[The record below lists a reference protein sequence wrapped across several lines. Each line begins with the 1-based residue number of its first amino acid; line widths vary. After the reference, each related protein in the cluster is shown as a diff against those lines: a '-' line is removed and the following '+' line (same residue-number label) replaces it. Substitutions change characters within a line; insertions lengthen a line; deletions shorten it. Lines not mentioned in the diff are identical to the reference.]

1 MFRSGTAVGL
11 LAAALALGA
20 PATGAAKS
28 TPKFKLRTVGTPP
41 ATAAPGASFTLKG
54 QLVNTA
60 RSTQHPQLTITLRRT
75 KASRAIKLTT
85 KTLPRVKAKRTLRF
99 SATVKVPASLAAGG
113 YHVRACVSGACKY
126 SAKRL
131 SVRKPVVTPAPK
143 PAPVVTPITPG
154 ATPAPTPAPV
164 EPTLDF
170 PATTGEFDVL
180 VFRQGAD
187 ATVATIR
194 ELGKTEKFGVAVT
207 GDTAAFDE
215 DYLKRYRAVV
225 FAGVTGDVLSDAQQA
240 EFEAYFKEGGGFLAL
255 GDAIDAEPE
264 WDFLTGVIGA
274 RAKGAPAASAE
285 ATIKVADRG
294 HVASR
299 SLPQSWKH
307 TDRYLNFDKNVRGVS
322 HVLATVDEN
331 TYAGGTMGFDHPIAW
346 CKNYQG
352 GRSFYTGVQSFTT
365 KDAQEH
371 LAGAIEWTGGVADRV
386 YSDCGAT
393 VVANYQQTK
402 ISAPPNLNEPIGF
415 DILPDGRVLQTAR
428 NGQLRLHDQAK
439 GETKVIATLPVY
451 TNSED
456 GLYGPAIDND
466 FASNQWVYLFYAPE
480 TVRITKCD
488 GTTAD
493 VKTPAGSAPELSA
506 DPCVWQ
512 DTWGGYFQLS
522 RFKFVD
528 GENPHL
534 DLGSEQKILQVAN
547 NRGACCHVAGDIDFD
562 RHNNLW
568 LVTGDDTPS
577 GGGNSGG
584 FAPFNDQKTDEIQ
597 TVKATAPFTLTFN
610 GQTTASIAANAT
622 AAQITAALEALS
634 NVAPGDVIVDGG
646 AANATVKF
654 DGAYAS
660 KNVPAMTAT
669 GATVATTKEGDL
681 FVAPHND
688 ARRSA
693 QNTNDL
699 RGKVLRIKVK
709 ADGSYD
715 IPQGN
720 LYPLVNGQPVAKTRP
735 EIYAMGFRNPFRIQ
749 VDEHDVA
756 YVTDYSPDS
765 AVPQNFRGPAG
776 TGRVEIVRK
785 ASNYGWPLCVS
796 PTLPYYR
803 WNFNTDKPL
812 DATPTQHDCGN
823 ATRGPKNE
831 SRWNTGLDYGPAI
844 SQPDIWYS
852 FRDNAEPALGTP
864 CLAYYDGSGGT
875 CPQLFPELG
884 NRGGVAPHGAVKYR
898 FDPSNP
904 SETKFPAYYD
914 DAIFL
919 GEFGQDVLREV
930 RLDDKGGIFKINDIL
945 DCGDFSADRNALPFE
960 CDGPMDMQFGADGA
974 FYLLTYGD
982 GFFSPNPDAGMYK
995 FEYVGGKRAPQA
1007 QLSTNVTNGRA
1018 PLAIQFSSDGSRD
1031 PDPGD
1036 SITYAWDF
1044 TNDGTVDSIDPNPSF
1059 IYTAD
1064 GVYTAKLT
1072 VTDSSGKSDVKT
1084 TQITVGNTQP
1094 KITITTPAEGGFF
1107 DWGDRIPFTVTVE
1120 DAEDGPGDCSKVE
1133 VTFVLLH
1140 DDHGHGEQN
1149 LLGCSGTLQTLA
1161 EDVNHGGHLA
1171 GGISVTYTDKGANG
1185 QPALTTIQQT
1195 VVQAKKH
1202 EGELMTSRSGTASG
1216 TSYLGAPSYAS
1227 SLDPGDW
1234 LAVNRKV
1241 DLRNIN
1247 QLSLNVA
1254 SCGSTVGAPA
1264 GTLELRL
1271 DSPTGPLLKAID
1283 VKVTDNGPYC
1293 AYVPAFTTLTTPVT
1307 DPGGAH
1313 SLYLVPKAVDGGL
1326 AKDLFL
1332 VDFISF
1338 GGDGIGTLKE
1348 ETK

>member
-1 MFRSGTAVGL
+1 M
-11 LAAALALGA
+11 ALGV
-20 PATGAAKS
+20 PASGAAKS
-28 TPKFKLRTVGTPP
+28 PTKIKLRTVGTPP
-41 ATAAPGASFTLKG
+41 STAAPGASFTLRG
-54 QLVNTA
+54 QLTNTA
-60 RSTQHPQLTITLRRT
+60 RTTQRPKVTITLRKT
-75 KASRAIKLTT
+75 KTSSAIKLTT
-85 KTLPRVKAKRTLRF
+85 KTLPRVKSKRTLRY
-99 SATVKVPASLAAGG
+99 SVTVKLPASVAAGS
-113 YHVRACVSGACKY
+113 YYIRTCASGACKF
-126 SAKRL
+126 SSKRL
-131 SVRKPVVTPAPK
+131 TVGKPATAPAPQQ
-143 PAPVVTPITPG
+143 PTPVPTPVTPG
-154 ATPAPTPAPV
+154 ATAVPTPEPTTTPGPAF

-170 PATTGEFDVL
+170 PATSGEFDVL
-180 VFRQGAD
+180 VFRRGAD
-187 ATVATIR
+187 ATVSAIR
-194 ELGKTEKFGVAVT
+194 DLGESQDFGVTVT
-207 GDTAAFDE
+207 ADVTAFTE
-215 DYLKRYRAVV
+215 TYLKRFRTVV
-225 FAGVTGDVLSDAQQA
+225 FAGTSGDVLSDAQER

-255 GDAIDAEPE
+255 GDAINAEPE
-264 WDFLTGVIGA
+264 WDFLTGVLGA
-274 RAKGAPAASAE
+274 RAKGETPAATA

-299 SLPQSWKH
+299 TLPQYWKH
-307 TDRYLNFDKNVRGVS
+307 TDAYPNFDKNVRGVS

-331 TYAGGTMGFDHPIAW
+331 TYTGGAMGYDHPIAW

-352 GRSFYTGVQSFTT
+352 GRSFYSGLSSFTT
-365 KDAQEH
+365 DDAKEH
-371 LAGAIEWTGGVADRV
+371 LAGAIEWTGGVADRI

-393 VVANYQQTK
+393 VIANYQQTK

-456 GLYGPAIDND
+456 GLYGPAVDAD
-466 FASNQWVYLFYAPE
+466 FATNKWVYLYYAPE
-480 TVRITKCD
+480 TVSITKCD
-488 GTTAD
+488 GTTAN
-493 VKTPAGSAPELSA
+493 VTTAAGSAPETAA

-512 DTWGGYFQLS
+512 DQWSGYFQLS

-528 GENPHL
+528 GENPSL
-534 DLGSEQKILQVAN
+534 DLASEQKILKVDN
-547 NRGACCHVAGDIDFD
+547 DRGACCHVGGDIDFD
-562 RHNNLW
+562 KHGNLW

-584 FAPFNDQKTDEIQ
+584 FAPFNDSKLDEKQ
-597 TVKATAPFTLTFN
+597 TIAATTAFTLTFD
-610 GQTTASIAANAT
+610 GQTTASIAAGAT
-622 AAQITAALEALS
+622 ADQIKAALEALS
-634 NVAPGDVIVDGG
+634 NIAPGDVIVTGT
-646 AANATVKF
+646 AASATVQF
-654 DGAYAS
+654 DGVYAE
-660 KNVPAMTAT
+660 KGVPAMTAT
-669 GATVATTKEGDL
+669 GATIATTQEGGWYN
-681 FVAPHND
+681 APYVD
-688 ARRSA
+688 ARRTS

-709 ADGSYD
+709 ADGTYE

-720 LYPLVNGQPVAKTRP
+720 LYPLVNGEPVAKTRP

-749 VDEHDVA
+749 VDENDVA

-765 AVPQNFRGPAG
+765 AVPENNRGPAG

-785 ASNYGWPLCVS
+785 ASNYGWPLCAS
-796 PTLPYYR
+796 SQLPYYR
-803 WNFNTDKPL
+803 WNFNTSKPL
-812 DATPTQHDCGN
+812 DATPTQHKCDDP
-823 ATRGPKNE
+823 TKGPKND
-831 SRWNTGLDYGPAI
+831 SRWNDGLEYAPAV
-844 SQPDIWYS
+844 SSPDIWYS

-864 CLAYYDGSGGT
+864 CLAYYNGSGGT

-884 NRGGVAPHGAVKYR
+884 NRGGVAPHGAVKYK
-898 FDPSNP
+898 FDASNP

-914 DAIFL
+914 DAVFL

-930 RLDDKGGIFKINDIL
+930 RLGANNEIFKINDIL
-945 DCGDFSADRNALPFE
+945 DCGDLSADRTAMPFE

-1007 QLSTNVTNGRA
+1007 QLNTDVTNGRA
-1018 PLAIQFSSDGSRD
+1018 PLTVNFTSDGSRD

-1059 IYTAD
+1059 VYTTN

-1072 VTDSSGKSDVKT
+1072 VTDSSGKSDIKT
-1084 TQITVGNTQP
+1084 TQITVGNTSP

-1107 DWGDRIPFTVTVE
+1107 DWGDKIPFTVTVE
-1120 DAEDGPGDCSKVE
+1120 DAEDGPGDCSKVK

-1140 DDHGHGEQN
+1140 DDHGHGEQD
-1149 LLGCSGTLQTLA
+1149 LVGCSGTLQTIA
-1161 EDVNHGGHLA
+1161 EDINHGGHLA
-1171 GGISVTYTDKGANG
+1171 GGISVSYTDNGANG

-1195 VVQAKKH
+1195 VIQAKKH

-1227 SLDPGDW
+1227 SFDPGDW
-1234 LAVNRKV
+1234 VAVNRKV
-1241 DLRNIN
+1241 DLRNI
-1247 QLSLNVA
+1247 SAITLNVA
-1254 SCGSTVGAPA
+1254 SCGATVGAPGGA
-1264 GTLELRL
+1264 LELRL
-1271 DSPTGPLLKAID
+1271 DSPTGPLLKTID
-1283 VKVTDNGPYC
+1283 IAVTDNGPYC
-1293 AYVPAFTTLTTPVT
+1293 AYVPVFKTVTTAVT

-1313 SLYLVPKAVDGGL
+1313 TLYLVPKTVDGGL

-1332 VDFISF
+1332 VDFIQF
-1338 GGDGIGTLKE
+1338 DGDGIGTLKE